1 MKLDLNPLKLE
12 FKPIKSIRTYV
23 TPAFGFGD
31 QPLDPDLERR
41 MRQPMI
47 IGSVVVGVFVVAA
60 IVWAAVAPIASGVTA
75 QGIVRVEANRKTIRH
90 REGGTVKSI
99 LIHEGQRVAV
109 GQPLIILDDVQARA
123 AVDVLQGQ
131 VDSFQAQIARFQAE
145 SGGRRALDFPADLTA
160 RITDPRVAALIRD
173 QQFLFNTRL
182 QFFQSQSAVLDQRV
196 QQIDASMAGV
206 KAQMDS
212 TDKSIDL
219 TKQEL
224 AGYQTLFEKGFA
236 PKTLILRYQ
245 RSVADLEGQRGKL
258 ISDMTR
264 LREQRGETSIQMVS
278 QREDRMSQ
286 AAEGMRQM
294 QTSLAE
300 AGPRLTAAKQTL
312 AGTIVASPSDGYILD
327 LTQFTVGGVIG
338 AGEVL
343 MSVVPANAPLIVTV
357 KLKPNEI
364 NDVRPGMKARVR
376 LTAFNY
382 RKVNPVEAIVT
393 NVSADQLSDQ
403 KTGEGFFKADLKI
416 EPAELAKLPKDAKLS
431 PGMPAQAMI
440 TTGKNTVLHY
450 MISPLTDTF
459 RGALHEQ

>member
-1 MKLDLNPLKLE
+1 MKLDFNPMKID
-12 FKPIKSIRTYV
+12 FKPIKTYV

-31 QPLDPDLERR
+31 QALDPDLERR
-41 MRQPMI
+41 LRQPMI
-47 IGSVVVGVFVVAA
+47 VGSVIVGVFVVAA
-60 IVWAAVAPIASGVTA
+60 LVWAAVAPISSGVTA

-99 LIHEGQRVAV
+99 LVHEGQRVAV

-123 AVDVLQGQ
+123 AVDVLQGT
-131 VDSFQAQIARFQAE
+131 VDSLEAQIARFKAE
-145 SGGRRALDFPADLTA
+145 SSGRRTVDFPADLTA
-160 RITDPRVAALIRD
+160 RISDPRVAALIRD
-173 QQFLFNTRL
+173 QQFLFTTRL
-182 QFFQSQSAVLDQRV
+182 QFFESQSEVLSQRE
-196 QQIDASMAGV
+196 QQIDASLAGV

-212 TDKSIDL
+212 TDQSIDL

-224 AGYQTLFEKGFA
+224 AGYQTLYEKGFA
-236 PKTLILRYQ
+236 PKTLILREQ
-245 RSVADLEGQRGKL
+245 RGIADLQGHRGQL
-258 ISDMTR
+258 VSDMTR
-264 LREQRGETSIQMVS
+264 LHEQKGETRAQLVS
-278 QREDRMSQ
+278 QRDDRVSQ
-286 AAEGMRQM
+286 AAEGLRQM
-294 QTSLAE
+294 QASLAD
-300 AGPRLTAAKQTL
+300 ASPRLTAAKQTL
-312 AGTIVASPSDGYILD
+312 AGTVVTSPADGYVLD

-343 MSVVPANAPLIVTV
+343 MNVVPANAPLIVTV

-403 KTGEGFFKADLKI
+403 KTGEGFFKADLRI
-416 EPAELAKLPKDAKLS
+416 EPAELAKLPKDAKLT

-440 TTGKNTVLHY
+440 TTGKNTILHY
-450 MISPLTDTF
+450 LISPLTDTF

>member
-1 MKLDLNPLKLE
+1 MKLDLNPMKLD
-12 FKPIKSIRTYV
+12 FKPIKSYV

-41 MRQPMI
+41 MRRPMI
-47 IGSVVVGVFVVAA
+47 IGSAVVGVFVVGMLLWAA
-60 IVWAAVAPIASGVTA
+60 IAPLTSGVTA
-75 QGIVRVEANRKTIRH
+75 TGIVRVEANRKTIRH

-99 LIHEGQRVAV
+99 LVHEGQRVAP

-123 AVDVLQGQ
+123 AADVLQGT
-131 VDSFQAQIARFQAE
+131 VDSFEAQIARFQAE
-145 SGGRRALDFPADLTA
+145 SSGRRTVSFPADLTA
-160 RITDPRVAALIRD
+160 RIADPRVAALIRD
-173 QQFLFNTRL
+173 QQFLFTTRL
-182 QFFQSQSAVLDQRV
+182 QFFESQGEVLAQRE
-196 QQIDASMAGV
+196 QQIDASISGV

-212 TDKSIDL
+212 TDQSIDL

-236 PKTLILRYQ
+236 PKTLILREQ
-245 RSVADLEGQRGKL
+245 RSVADLEGHRGQL
-258 ISDMTR
+258 VSDMTR
-264 LREQRGETSIQMVS
+264 LREQKGETRAQIMS
-278 QREDRMSQ
+278 QRDDRMSQ
-286 AAEGMRQM
+286 AAEGLRQT
-294 QTSLAE
+294 QAQLSDAS
-300 AGPRLTAAKQTL
+300 PRLTAARQTL
-312 AGTIVASPSDGYILD
+312 AGTTVTSPADGYVLD

-357 KLKPNEI
+357 RLKPNEI

-382 RKVNPVEAIVT
+382 RKVNPVEAVVT
-393 NVSADQLSDQ
+393 TVSADQLSDQ
-403 KTGEGFFKADLKI
+403 KTGEGFFKADLRI
-416 EPAELAKLPKDAKLS
+416 EPGELAKLPKGAKLT

-440 TTGKNTVLHY
+440 TTGKNTILHY
-450 MISPLTDTF
+450 LISPLTDTF